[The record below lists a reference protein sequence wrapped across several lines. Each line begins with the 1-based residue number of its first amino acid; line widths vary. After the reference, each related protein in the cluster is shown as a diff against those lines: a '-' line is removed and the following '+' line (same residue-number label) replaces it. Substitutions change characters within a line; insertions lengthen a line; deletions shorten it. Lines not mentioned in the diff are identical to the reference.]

1 MSNIYYTDNDTN
13 NLDYC
18 LAPKILMYTDYY
30 INMSTDAFK
39 LYIYLHDKLKLSIQ
53 KGFKNNKNHY
63 YTQMSISE
71 ASELFQWT
79 KVEFEQLKKELKS
92 YNLLCE
98 VLSEHSKESILYL
111 KKCKCSQL
119 EHNNYERML
128 VNLN

>member
-13 NLDYC
+13 SLDYC

-39 LYIYLHDKLKLSIQ
+39 LYIFLHDKLKISI
-53 KGFKNNKNHY
+53 KNGMKNDKNHY
-63 YTQMSISE
+63 FTFMSDQE
-71 ASELFQWT
+71 AADLFYWSKDYFKQLKSEL
-79 KVEFEQLKKELKS
+79 KD

-98 VLSEHSKESILYL
+98 IMTNQYKHSILYL

-119 EHNNYERML
+119 E
-128 VNLN
+128 